1 MEKLI
6 ILYTM
11 KIVSNFRGS
20 YDYMKKKFCIITL
33 LAISVHTLYSK
44 DKPEAEI
51 RDSVNLGEIVITGSR
66 PEVNLKNLPMS
77 VTVVE
82 NKQIENRFEQSLLPI
97 ITEQVP
103 SLFITSRGIMGYGVS
118 TGAAGG
124 MTIRGIGGSPTAQIL
139 MLIDGHPQYMGLMGH
154 PLADSY
160 QTLMADRVE
169 VVRGPASVL
178 YGSNAMGG
186 VINIIT
192 KKQQQDG
199 IKTGLRAMYGSYN
212 TLSTE
217 LNNSVR
223 SGRFN
228 SFVSLGYN
236 RSDNNRKDMDFEQ
249 YSGYAKV
256 GYDFT
261 PNWKSFV
268 DLDLTN
274 FKASNPGTVTSPVVD
289 NDADITRGVTS
300 FSIENNYEKT
310 SGALKFFYN
319 FGTHKIN
326 DGYIPEGTPRNERF
340 RSNDRMLGVSLY
352 QTYNFFQG
360 NQTTAG
366 IDYQHFGGHA
376 WNIFMDDTENKDI
389 AKKSEN
395 EVAGYLNFQQ
405 NILGKVVFNAGIRID
420 HHSRTGTEWIP
431 QAGLSYFASENTVLK
446 GIVSK
451 GFRNPTIREM
461 YMFGPKNPDLKP
473 ERLMN
478 YELSASQKLP
488 DHSLSFDLEL
498 FYIKGDNSIKLENIE
513 GRPTPIYMNT
523 GKIENYGIEF
533 SGNYKISSG
542 WDISANYSWLHMK
555 HIVTASPEH
564 KLYIGTSYIYQK
576 WSFST
581 GVQYINNLYT
591 VTENKATN
599 TVAKKE
605 TFTLWNVRIAYKPA
619 NILEIFARGE
629 NLLAQNYEINAG
641 YPMPRATVFGGINLK
656 F

>member
-1 MEKLI
+1 
-6 ILYTM
+6 
-11 KIVSNFRGS
+11 
-20 YDYMKKKFCIITL
+20 MKKAFFVIAL
-33 LAISVHTLYSK
+33 LAISLQGLYAQK
-44 DKPEAEI
+44 KPDAVV
-51 RDSVNLGEIVITGSR
+51 RDSINLGEVIVTGSR
-66 PEVNLKNLPMS
+66 PEVNLNNLPMS
-77 VTVVE
+77 VTVVG
-82 NKQIENRFEQSLLPI
+82 NKQIESRFEQSLLPV

-103 SLFITSRGIMGYGVS
+103 SLFVTSRGIMGYGVS

-124 MTIRGIGGSPTAQIL
+124 MTIRGIGGSPTAQVL

-192 KKQQQDG
+192 KKQRQDG
-199 IKTGLRAMYGSYN
+199 VRSGLRAMYGSYN

-217 LNNSVR
+217 LNNSVH
-223 SGRFN
+223 SGKFN

-274 FKASNPGTVTSPVVD
+274 FKASNPGTVSSPVID

-300 FSIENNYEKT
+300 LSLENNYEKT

-326 DGYIPEGTPRNERF
+326 DGYKPGGTPLNERF
-340 RSNDRMLGVSLY
+340 RSNDRMLGITLY
-352 QTYNFFQG
+352 QTYSLFEG
-360 NQTTAG
+360 NNTTAG

-376 WNIFMDDTENKDI
+376 WNIFMDGADNKDI

-405 NILGKVVFNAGIRID
+405 NIFEKLVLNAGIRLD

-478 YELSASQKLP
+478 YEISASQKLLN
-488 DHSLSFDLEL
+488 HTLSFDLGF
-498 FYIKGDNSIKLENIE
+498 FYIKGDNSIKTEMVE

-523 GKIENYGIEF
+523 GKIENYGVEF
-533 SGNYKISSG
+533 STNYRINPF
-542 WDISANYSWLHMK
+542 WNLSANYSWLHMK
-555 HIVTASPEH
+555 YKVTASPEH
-564 KLYIGTSYIYQK
+564 KLYVGASYTRDK
-576 WSFST
+576 WNIAT

-591 VTENKATN
+591 VLENKTTN
-599 TVAKKE
+599 TETKKE
-605 TFTLWNVRIAYKPA
+605 TFTLWNVRIAYKPM

-629 NLLAQNYEINAG
+629 NLLAQKYEINAG

>member
-1 MEKLI
+1 MNKNLC
-6 ILYTM
+6 L
-11 KIVSNFRGS
+11 V
-20 YDYMKKKFCIITL
+20 TL
-33 LAISVHTLYSK
+33 LTISLNTLYSQ
-44 DKPEAEI
+44 DKPKTEV

-66 PEVNLKNLPMS
+66 PEVNLNNLPMS
-77 VTVVE
+77 VTVVGS
-82 NKQIENRFEQSLLPI
+82 KQIENRFEQSLLPI

-124 MTIRGIGGSPTAQIL
+124 MTIRGIGGSPTAQVL

-217 LNNSVR
+217 LNNAVR
-223 SGRFN
+223 SGKFN
-228 SFVSLGYN
+228 SFVSFGYN
-236 RSDNNRKDMDFEQ
+236 SSDNNRKDMAFEQ
-249 YSGYAKV
+249 YSGYGKV

-261 PNWKSFV
+261 PNWKSFI

-274 FKASNPGTVTSPVVD
+274 FKASNPGAVSSPVID

-300 FSIENNYEKT
+300 FSLENNYDKT

-326 DGYIPEGTPRNERF
+326 DGYKPKEDPLNERF

-352 QTYNFFQG
+352 QTYTLFQG

-376 WNIFMDDTENKDI
+376 WNIFMDGKENRDI

-431 QAGLSYFASENTVLK
+431 QAGLSYFASENTILK

-478 YELSASQKLP
+478 YELSVSQKLLN
-488 DHSLSFDLEL
+488 HSLSFDLGF
-498 FYIKGDNSIKLENIE
+498 FYIKGDNSIKLETVE

-533 SGNYKISSG
+533 STNYKVNSN

-555 HIVTASPEH
+555 HKVTASPEH
-564 KLYIGTSYIYQK
+564 KLYAGTSYTHQK
-576 WSFST
+576 WNFST

-591 VTENKATN
+591 VLESKGTE
-599 TVAKKE
+599 AKKE
-605 TFTLWNVRIAYKPA
+605 TFTLWNVRVAYKPA

-629 NLLAQNYEINAG
+629 NLLAQSYEINAG

>member
-1 MEKLI
+1 MKKTLCII
-6 ILYTM
+6 IL
-11 KIVSNFRGS
+11 V
-20 YDYMKKKFCIITL
+20 
-33 LAISVHTLYSK
+33 AISFHNLYSK
-44 DKPEAEI
+44 DRPETEI
-51 RDSVNLGEIVITGSR
+51 RDSINLGEIVITGSR
-66 PEVNLKNLPMS
+66 PEVNLNNLPMS
-77 VTVVE
+77 VTVIE
-82 NKQIENRFEQSLLPI
+82 SKQIESRFEQSLLPI

-124 MTIRGIGGSPTAQIL
+124 MTIRGIGGSPTTQVL

-192 KKQQQDG
+192 KKQHQDG
-199 IKTGLRAMYGSYN
+199 IKNRMRAMYGSYN

-217 LNNSVR
+217 LNNAVR
-223 SGRFN
+223 SGKFN

-236 RSDNNRKDMDFEQ
+236 RSDNNRENMDFEQ

-261 PNWKSFV
+261 PNWKSFI
-268 DLDLTN
+268 DIDLTN
-274 FKASNPGTVTSPVVD
+274 FKSSNPGTVNSPVID

-300 FSIENNYEKT
+300 FSLENNYDKT
-310 SGALKFFYN
+310 SGAFKFFYN

-326 DGYIPEGTPRNERF
+326 EGYAPGGTPRNERF

-352 QTYNFFQG
+352 QTYNLFQG
-360 NQTTAG
+360 NLTTAG

-376 WNIFMDDTENKDI
+376 WNIFMDNTDNKDI
-389 AKKSEN
+389 ANKSEN
-395 EVAGYLNFQQ
+395 EVAGYINFQQ
-405 NILGKVVFNAGIRID
+405 NILGKVIFNAGIRVD

-431 QAGLSYFASENTVLK
+431 QAGLSYFASDNTVLK

-461 YMFGPKNPDLKP
+461 YMFVPQNPDLKP
-473 ERLMN
+473 EELMN
-478 YELSASQKLP
+478 YELSVSQKLL
-488 DHSLSFDLEL
+488 DQSLSFDLGF
-498 FYIKGDNSIKLENIE
+498 FYIKGDNSIKLDMIE

-523 GKIENYGIEF
+523 GKIENHGVEF
-533 SGNYKISSG
+533 STSYRINRN
-542 WDISANYSWLHMK
+542 WNVSANYSWLHMK

-564 KLYIGTSYIYQK
+564 KLYAETGYTHQK
-576 WSFST
+576 WNFST
-581 GVQYINNLYT
+581 GIQYINNLYT
-591 VTENKATN
+591 VLENKATN
-599 TVAKKE
+599 TAAKKE
-605 TFTLWNVRIAYKPA
+605 TFTLWNARIAYRPT
-619 NILEIFARGE
+619 NILEIFTRGE

>member
-6 ILYTM
+6 TLYTM
-11 KIVSNFRGS
+11 KIVSNFHGS
-20 YDYMKKKFCIITL
+20 YEYMKKKLCTI
-33 LAISVHTLYSK
+33 AILMVSSLYTLYSK
-44 DKPEAEI
+44 DKPKTEI
-51 RDSVNLGEIVITGSR
+51 RDSINLGEIVITGSR
-66 PEVNLKNLPMS
+66 PEVNLNNLPMS
-77 VTVVE
+77 VTVVG
-82 NKQIENRFEQSLLPI
+82 NKQIESRFEQSLLPI

-124 MTIRGIGGSPTAQIL
+124 ITIRGIGGNPTAQVL

-160 QTLMADRVE
+160 QTLMAERVE

-217 LNNSVR
+217 LNNAVR
-223 SGRFN
+223 SGQFN

-236 RSDNNRKDMDFEQ
+236 HSDNNRKDMEFEQ

-268 DLDLTN
+268 DLDLAN
-274 FKASNPGTVTSPVVD
+274 VKASNPGTVSNPPVID

-300 FSIENNYEKT
+300 FSLENNYEKT

-326 DGYIPEGTPRNERF
+326 DGYTPEETPRNDRF
-340 RSNDRMLGVSLY
+340 RSNDRMLGISLY
-352 QTYNFFQG
+352 QTYNLFQG

-366 IDYQHFGGHA
+366 LDYQHFGGHA
-376 WNIFMDDTENKDI
+376 WNIFMDGKENKDL

-431 QAGLSYFASENTVLK
+431 QAGLSFFASENTVLK

-461 YMFGPKNPDLKP
+461 YMFGPQNPDLKP

-478 YELSASQKLP
+478 YELSASQKLLN
-488 DHSLSFDLEL
+488 HSLSFDLGF
-498 FYIKGDNSIKLENIE
+498 FYIKGDNSIKLETV
-513 GRPTPIYMNT
+513 PTPIYMNT

-533 SGNYKISSG
+533 STNYKINPN

-555 HIVTASPEH
+555 YIVTASPEH
-564 KLYIGTSYIYQK
+564 KLYAGTSYTHQK
-576 WSFST
+576 WNFST

-591 VTENKATN
+591 VLESKGTE
-599 TVAKKE
+599 AKKE